1 MRNRCPVASAKQ
13 VPEVDRPETTA
24 LSLVRNDESS
34 ETQATVAELKQQFAG
49 AAKEIEFL
57 ACAHAGDFKSF
68 EQGLVHAVW
77 ALARVA
83 VALFFAHRQE
93 RCVVP
98 VRLDRAGRTFRPA
111 PAQARN
117 LNTFFGVVRYW
128 RTYLREVTEGERR
141 GLYPLDE
148 ELGLTGDRMSFGLL
162 AVAARL
168 ALKLSFAEARSTL
181 GLFVP
186 SPPSTEVIEQTVLGL
201 GRHTAAW
208 FESAPAPSG
217 DGDALVIQ
225 VDGKGAP
232 TATDS
237 ELARRRGKRK
247 KPPKHCRKRCQRHR
261 GRARRGQ
268 YGNKPRRQKGDK
280 SKNAKMATMVVMYTL
295 RRGEDGKRHGPI
307 NVWRYA
313 SFAPKRH
320 AFAVAQREVNK
331 RGFGPDSGKLVQLVT
346 DGDND
351 LACYAKEFL
360 PHARHSIDVMHVI
373 EKLWSAAEALY
384 REGSRECTEW
394 AEARKDELYAGKAD
408 AIVALLKRR
417 LDQISRTG
425 PGNKG
430 KRQRLDDVMRYIEKR
445 LDRLRYDQLI
455 AEDLELGSGAVEGA
469 VKNIIGKRCDHG
481 GMRWI
486 KERVEALIQL
496 RCIEANGDF
505 DHFTEFAHR
514 RIQAQ
519 ALADATISRV
529 QSSEP
534 AALPTFGLAA

>member
-1 MRNRCPVASAKQ
+1 MTP
-13 VPEVDRPETTA
+13 P
-24 LSLVRNDESS
+24 LSLLRNDESS
-34 ETQATVAELKQQFAG
+34 DVQTTAAELKQQLAG
-49 AAKEIEFL
+49 AAREIESL
-57 ACAHAGDFKSF
+57 AFAHDGDFKSF
-68 EQGLVHAVW
+68 EQHLVRAVW
-77 ALARVA
+77 ALGRVA
-83 VALFFAHRQE
+83 IALFFAHRHA

-98 VRLDRAGRTFRPA
+98 ARLERAGRTFRPA
-111 PAQARN
+111 PAQSRN

-128 RTYLREVTEGERR
+128 RTYLREVADGDRR

-162 AVAARL
+162 TVAARL

-208 FESAPAPSG
+208 FESAPAPAG

-225 VDGKGAP
+225 IDSKGAP

-247 KPPKHCRKRCQRHR
+247 KQPKSCTKRCQRHR
-261 GRARRGQ
+261 GHAKRAK
-268 YGNKPRRQKGDK
+268 YGKKPRRNKGDK

-295 RRGEDGKRHGPI
+295 RKGEDGQRHGPI

-313 SFAPKRH
+313 SFAPKRY
-320 AFAVAQREVNK
+320 AFAVAQREANK
-331 RGFGPDSGKLVQLVT
+331 RGFGPESGNLVQVVT

-351 LACYAKEFL
+351 LAYYAKEFL
-360 PHARHSIDVMHVI
+360 PHALHSIDVMHVV
-373 EKLWSAAEALY
+373 EKLWSAGEALY
-384 REGSRECTEW
+384 REGTSECAKW
-394 AEARKDELYAGKAD
+394 VEARKDELYAGKGHE
-408 AIVALLKRR
+408 IVALLKRR
-417 LDQISRTG
+417 LDQTPKTG

-430 KRQRLDDVMRYIEKR
+430 KRQRLHDVLRYIEKR
-445 LDRLRYDQLI
+445 VDRLAYDKLI
-455 AEDLELGSGAVEGA
+455 AEDLELGTGAVEGA
-469 VKNIIGKRCDHG
+469 VKNVIGKRCDHG

-486 KERVEALIQL
+486 KERVEALVQL

-505 DHFTEFAHR
+505 DRFTEFVHR
-514 RIQAQ
+514 RMQAQ
-519 ALADATISRV
+519 ARSDATICRL
-529 QSSEP
+529 QSNEP
-534 AALPTFGLAA
+534 AALPTLGAA